1 MPSQTN
7 FYITESGAL
16 YRRTLY
22 FLQSDW
28 LAICQ
33 PLLDNM
39 AGTHFRKMEQD
50 EAARVLGKP
59 GRKLAFSH
67 VRLLPKE
74 QGVRPIVNLSHK
86 PVRGKE
92 SRIQRQ
98 ELTFSLHCSGGRLR
112 QCRDNRSPMQPA
124 LTAYSVCQR
133 YSRSINQILSDA
145 FAILGYE
152 RVGNPPGRMI

>member
-1 MPSQTN
+1 MGSTSSFREALQASRLWLTILRTVQTN
-7 FYITESGAL
+7 FYVTESGAL

-39 AGTHFRKMEQD
+39 AGTHFQKMEQD
-50 EAARVLGKP
+50 EVVRVLGKP

-86 PVRGKE
+86 PVSVLVRRSFVDTTE
-92 SRIQRQ
+92 AD
-98 ELTFSLHCSGGRLR
+98 CS
-112 QCRDNRSPMQPA
+112 
-124 LTAYSVCQR
+124 
-133 YSRSINQILSDA
+133 SIA
-145 FAILGYE
+145 
-152 RVGNPPGRMI
+152 